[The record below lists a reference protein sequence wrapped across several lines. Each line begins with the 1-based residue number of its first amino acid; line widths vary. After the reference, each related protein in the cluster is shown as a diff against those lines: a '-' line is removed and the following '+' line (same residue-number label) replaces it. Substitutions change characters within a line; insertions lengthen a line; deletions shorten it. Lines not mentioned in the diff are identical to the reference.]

1 VTSLSSRWRLL
12 QIAADVDRV
21 TFPPPP
27 SAFAAFGSRSV
38 IAPPARVLL
47 PERISI
53 GDDVVVHEHV
63 WFSLVH
69 AFDAPPSLRI
79 GNRVR
84 IGRACQVSVCGE
96 VVIEDDVVISDA
108 VHIGDTYHGYEAIGV
123 PLHDQPM
130 AEPRPVRIE
139 RGALV
144 NYHAVV
150 LRGVT
155 VGANAY
161 VHAGSVVTRDVPP
174 GAVVIGNPARVVERG
189 SAPWV

>member
-1 VTSLSSRWRLL
+1 MSRWRSL
-12 QIAADVDRV
+12 QIAADVDRL

-27 SAFAAFGSRSV
+27 SAFAAFGQRSV

-47 PERISI
+47 PECISI
-53 GDDVVVHEHV
+53 GDDVVIHEHV
-63 WFSLVH
+63 WFSVVH
-69 AFDAPPSLRI
+69 AFDAPPVVRI

-84 IGRACQVSVCGE
+84 IGRACQISVVGE
-96 VVIEDDVVISDA
+96 LVIEDDVLISDT
-108 VHIGDTYHGYEAIGV
+108 VHIGDTYHRYDMLGV
-123 PLHDQPM
+123 ALHDQPM

-144 NYHAVV
+144 NYHAIV
-150 LRGVT
+150 LQGVT

-161 VHAGSVVTRDVPP
+161 VHAGSVVTGDVPP
-174 GAVVIGNPARVVERG
+174 GAVVIGNPARIVERG